1 MSNPTRKII
10 IVLTILELIG
20 LILLFF
26 LIKLVKKALDLYNAF
41 KDKILKSHAVFLG
54 LYLILKLVNTLI

>member
-10 IVLTILELIG
+10 IVLTVLAIIC
-20 LILLFF
+20 LILLFL

-54 LYLILKLVNTLI
+54 LYLVVKLANTLI